1 MNIQSTSAMQ
11 RFATATAAVT
21 FVAGALLCW
30 LLPERAWAHGSAA
43 LAIPVVWLL
52 MRTFSDS
59 AKFAQLSKRLAPALA
74 GAGLI
79 LSVSMLAV
87 IAQELALIQ
96 AEPGELS
103 KRAWGLIMCA
113 LVAVYANAVPKQAA
127 SPNKAKVLRFSAW
140 SLVLGGLGY
149 ALAWVLA
156 PLAYANFVAIGILG
170 TAVALVVARTAWCYR
185 KRSSSP
191 PAVSG

>member
-1 MNIQSTSAMQ
+1 MNNQSTSAMQ
-11 RFATATAAVT
+11 RFAVATAAVT
-21 FVAGALLCW
+21 FVAGAILCW

-43 LAIPVVWLL
+43 LAIPVVWALI
-52 MRTFSDS
+52 RTFSDS
-59 AKFAQLSKRLAPALA
+59 ARFAQLSKRLAPALA

-79 LSVSMLAV
+79 LGVSMLAV

-103 KRAWGLIMCA
+103 ERAWGMIMGS
-113 LVAVYANAVPKQAA
+113 LVVVYANVVPKQAA
-127 SPNKAKVLRFSAW
+127 SPNKAKVLRFGAW

-149 ALAWVLA
+149 ALTWIFA
-156 PLAYANFVAIGILG
+156 PLAYANLVAIGILG
-170 TAVALVVARTAWCYR
+170 TAVVLVIGHTAWCYR
-185 KRSSSP
+185 KTSNPP